1 MTIEEINRII
11 HVGSLPITIS
21 VRIEYG
27 GIYRFIRITS
37 ENMAFLDYDDEF
49 DGFGGLRIMFRF
61 DSMEQMIKSIEEYL
75 GYNIEKCSRIFEND
89 LPEITSSAD
98 WYSLKTDLYNG
109 NILTLK
115 RYTEI
120 DIGSMYW
127 RGLYTR
133 NLTPDSSSDEL
144 DEWIRHNR

>member
-11 HVGSLPITIS
+11 HVGTLPITIS
-21 VRIEYG
+21 AQIVYG

-37 ENMAFLDYDDEF
+37 NNRVFLDYDDEF
-49 DGFGGLRIMFRF
+49 DDFGGLRITFCF
-61 DSMEQMIKSIEEYL
+61 DSSEQMVKSIEEYL
-75 GYNIEKCSRIFEND
+75 GYSLEKCSRIFEND

-115 RYTEI
+115 GYTKMY
-120 DIGSMYW
+120 IGSMYW
-127 RGLYTR
+127 EGLCSR
-133 NLTPDSSSDEL
+133 NLTPDSSSDEI
-144 DEWIRHNR
+144 DEWIMNNR